1 MNNNND
7 KIAIYSRKSK
17 FTGKGESVANQIEL
31 CKEHILRNFGEQYAD
46 QIIVF
51 EDEGYSGGNTN
62 RPAFKSMMEAARK
75 GSFHMIVVYR
85 LDRISRNIG
94 DFANLIQDLSKLN
107 IGFVSLREQFDTS
120 SPMGR
125 AMMYI
130 SSVFAQLERE
140 TIAERIRDNMH
151 ELAKT
156 GRWLGGMTPTG
167 FTSESVT
174 NITIDGKEKKAYKLK
189 LLDDEAET
197 VKLIFSLYQK
207 TDSLSKTE
215 AELLRLRVK
224 TKSGKDFTR
233 FSIKAILQ
241 NPVYLTADEN
251 AYHYFQNNGA
261 DIYSDYSAFNCIHGM
276 MVYNR
281 TDQEDGRHTKYLP
294 INEWIVTVG
303 QHPGLI
309 PSHDWLAVQSSLERN
324 KDKAFRKPRINE
336 ALLTGL
342 IFCKCGSRMYPKI
355 TNRKM
360 ANGET
365 IYTYGCD
372 IKYRSK
378 GSVCKCR
385 NANGNILDT
394 AIIEQI
400 KMLSE
405 DKSSL
410 RVQLEKYKRQLT
422 DHVSQ
427 FSVQAESAKQEE
439 LSLQKKLDGLLD
451 SLADAKDATV
461 RELISQKIENLSVQ
475 YKQVKTRVAELQNL
489 TSQNTIN
496 TDEFDLMAQMLSM
509 FSSCVDMMTLEE
521 KRAAVRTLVRKIVWD
536 GENAHVYLFGTSC
549 NDSPELPPP
558 NIHNG
563 QNTQEFDASVTSSD
577 SKVLLGEDSE

>member
-1 MNNNND
+1 MNVNND

-31 CKEHILRNFGEQYAD
+31 CREYILRTYGEQYHD
-46 QIIVF
+46 RIIVF

-62 RPAFKSMMEAARK
+62 RPAFKSMMEAAKK
-75 GSFHMIVVYR
+75 GSFHVIVVYR

-174 NITIDGKEKKAYKLK
+174 NVTIDGKEKKAYKLK
-189 LLDDEAET
+189 LLPEEAET
-197 VKLIFSLYQK
+197 VKLIFSLYHK

-215 AELLRLRVK
+215 AELLRLHVK

-241 NPVYLTADEN
+241 NPVYLTADED
-251 AYHYFQNNGA
+251 AYHYFKSNEA
-261 DIYSDYSAFNCIHGM
+261 EIYSDSTAFDGTHGM

-294 INEWIVTVG
+294 ISEWIVTVG
-303 QHPGLI
+303 QHSGLI
-309 PSHDWLAVQSSLERN
+309 SSHDWLTVQESLERN

-342 IFCKCGSRMYPKI
+342 MFCKCGSRMYPKI

-378 GSVCKCR
+378 RSVCRCR

-410 RVQLEKYKRQLT
+410 RLQLDKYKRQLS

-427 FSVQAESAKQEE
+427 FTTQAESVKQEE
-439 LSLQKKLDGLLD
+439 LTIQNKLDGLLD

-461 RELISQKIENLSVQ
+461 RELISRKIEELSVQ
-475 YKQVKTRVAELQNL
+475 YKQVKSRVAELENL
-489 TSQNTIN
+489 TSQNTLN

-521 KRAAVRTLVRKIVWD
+521 KRAAIRTLVHKIVWD
-536 GENAHVYLFGTSC
+536 GENAHVYLFGASDID
-549 NDSPELPPP
+549 DSELPPP
-558 NIHNG
+558 NTNNE
-563 QNTQEFDASVTSSD
+563 QNSQDFDDSTTFEG
-577 SKVLLGEDSE
+577 SKVLSGEDSE